1 MKALSTSEEQVM
13 AALWACGKP
22 ATRRQIAA
30 KLPPD
35 CVWADS
41 TLLNFLLRLEAKGYV
56 RPEKQGNKNIYTPL
70 VRRVTYCGAVSAAHL
85 QTLYGGDLRSMRYR
99 IPDASPM
106 LRWSVWPAGWTPA
119 WLKARNTITID
130 PKKGKL
136 PLAFIGRCSTIQTD
150 A

>member
-41 TLLNFLLRLEAKGYV
+41 TPVSYTHLDVYKRQ
-56 RPEKQGNKNIYTPL
+56 PQGGGACLQIQWQYHPGRCWRSQ
-70 VRRVTYCGAVSAAHL
+70 RR
-85 QTLYGGDLRSMRYR
+85 
-99 IPDASPM
+99 
-106 LRWSVWPAGWTPA
+106 PAGTPA
-119 WLKARNTITID
+119 DVYKRQA
-130 PKKGKL
+130 
-136 PLAFIGRCSTIQTD
+136 
-150 A
+150 

>member
-56 RPEKQGNKNIYTPL
+56 RPEKQGNKNLYTPL
-70 VRRVTYCGAVSAAHL
+70 VRRLPYCGAVSQAHL
-85 QTLYGGDLRSMRYR
+85 QTLYGGDIRAMVRALADTGRMSCADTERL
-99 IPDASPM
+99 
-106 LRWSVWPAGWTPA
+106 LRWLTEYQAANPEY
-119 WLKARNTITID
+119 D
-130 PKKGKL
+130 YE
-136 PLAFIGRCSTIQTD
+136 
-150 A
+150 

>member
-56 RPEKQGNKNIYTPL
+56 RPEKQGNKNLYTPL
-70 VRRVTYCGAVSAAHL
+70 VRRLTYCGAVSQAHL
-85 QTLYGGDLRSMRYR
+85 QTLYGGDIRAMVRALADTGRMSCADTERL
-99 IPDASPM
+99 
-106 LRWSVWPAGWTPA
+106 LRWLTEYQAANPEY
-119 WLKARNTITID
+119 D
-130 PKKGKL
+130 YE
-136 PLAFIGRCSTIQTD
+136 
-150 A
+150 

>member
-41 TLLNFLLRLEAKGYV
+41 TLLNFCCGWK
-56 RPEKQGNKNIYTPL
+56 P
-70 VRRVTYCGAVSAAHL
+70 RVMY
-85 QTLYGGDLRSMRYR
+85 
-99 IPDASPM
+99 
-106 LRWSVWPAGWTPA
+106 
-119 WLKARNTITID
+119 D
-130 PKKGKL
+130 PKRRATKI
-136 PLAFIGRCSTIQTD
+136 FIPRWC
-150 A
+150 AV

>member
-70 VRRVTYCGAVSAAHL
+70 VRRVTYAGSQCGTPAN
-85 QTLYGGDLRSMRYR
+85 
-99 IPDASPM
+99 
-106 LRWSVWPAGWTPA
+106 SVWRGPAQHG
-119 WLKARNTITID
+119 
-130 PKKGKL
+130 GGV
-136 PLAFIGRCSTIQTD
+136 IGYRTHHQC
-150 A
+150 

>member
-30 KLPPD
+30 KLPLD

-70 VRRVTYCGAVSAAHL
+70 VRRVTYCGAVSAAHPM
-85 QTLYGGDLRSMRYR
+85 QACERA
-99 IPDASPM
+99 DAACPQA
-106 LRWSVWPAGWTPA
+106 RRNCACVRRCWSDKPH
-119 WLKARNTITID
+119 
-130 PKKGKL
+130 
-136 PLAFIGRCSTIQTD
+136 
-150 A
+150 

>member
-70 VRRVTYCGAVSAAHL
+70 VRRVTYCGAVSAEHL
-85 QTLYGGDLRSMRYR
+85 RTLYAGDPRRMMRALADTGR
-99 IPDASPM
+99 
-106 LRWSVWPAGWTPA
+106 
-119 WLKARNTITID
+119 ITIYYGAAD
-130 PKKGKL
+130 TVTGM
-136 PLAFIGRCSTIQTD
+136 AFTTVDELLSYMRKYPHEV
-150 A
+150 

>member
-1 MKALSTSEEQVM
+1 M

-56 RPEKQGNKNIYTPL
+56 RPEKEGNKNIYTPL
-70 VRRVTYCGAVSAAHL
+70 VRRVTYCGAVSAIHL
-85 QTLYGGDLRSMRYR
+85 QTLYGGR
-99 IPDASPM
+99 ITNAEMERLARWLDTRVAESPEY
-106 LRWSVWPAGWTPA
+106 
-119 WLKARNTITID
+119 D
-130 PKKGKL
+130 Y
-136 PLAFIGRCSTIQTD
+136 D
-150 A
+150 